1 MQVQPMTTDA
11 ETGNQIDA
19 AAVWRGIGRLECAV
33 AALKDGQNEIKAD
46 LRDGFREV
54 NLRVDRLF
62 YAMLGSGG
70 ALLVAMIASRIFGG

>member
-1 MQVQPMTTDA
+1 MAAET

-19 AAVWRGIGRLECAV
+19 AAVWRAIGRLEGDV

-54 NLRVDRLF
+54 NRRVDRLF
-62 YAMLGSGG
+62 YAMLGIGG
-70 ALLVAMIASRIFGG
+70 ALLVAIIASRIFGG